1 MPIIQTIHNASQF
14 RDAFH
19 HAGRGTQF
27 SYEALGLLF
36 DYFDDMGE
44 NVELDVV
51 AVCCEYAEMTLDE
64 LIDNYDMGLDA
75 ETVAQ
80 ESEENLLSIATDYLQ
95 SNTSLVGVT
104 SANTFVFAQF

>member
-1 MPIIQTIHNASQF
+1 MPIVQTIDNASQF

-36 DYFDDMGE
+36 DYFDDMDE

-51 AVCCEYAEMTLDE
+51 AICCEYDEMTLDE
-64 LIDNYDMGLDA
+64 LIDAYGMDLDA
-75 ETVAQ
+75 ETIAQ
-80 ESEENLLSIATDYLQ
+80 ETEENLLAIATDYLQ
-95 SNTSLVGVT
+95 NNTTLIGVT
-104 SANTFVFAQF
+104 SMNTFVFVQF